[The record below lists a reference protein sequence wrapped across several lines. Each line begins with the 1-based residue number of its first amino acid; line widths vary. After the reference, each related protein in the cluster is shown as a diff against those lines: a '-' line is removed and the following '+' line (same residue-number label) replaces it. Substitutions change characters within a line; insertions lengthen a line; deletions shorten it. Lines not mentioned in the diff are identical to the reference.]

1 MSRALAHLDVDETR
15 LLAEC
20 ERIIDAGIK
29 AFCEMGKALVTI
41 RDRKLYRETHG
52 TYEDYCKDRWGIEER
67 MLTARS
73 IAIELMLFWTGQVCL
88 RRTRGTFGLYRNL
101 PWTNDVWMG
110 SCGARYSKWSSFT
123 AEIAIN
129 SR

>member
-29 AFCEMGKALVTI
+29 AFCEMGKALVII

-52 TYEDYCKDRWGIEER
+52 TFEDYCKDG
-67 MLTARS
+67 
-73 IAIELMLFWTGQVCL
+73 
-88 RRTRGTFGLYRNL
+88 
-101 PWTNDVWMG
+101 
-110 SCGARYSKWSSFT
+110 
-123 AEIAIN
+123 
-129 SR
+129 